1 MRAFF
6 LALGVGCWCIAALS
20 GCAVMHEGPDVWQ
33 VHPISRAGEEVQT
46 LTVENLGLTVTMSDP
61 VSGGMPAVKIG
72 RQKATLTR
80 VPAFDIGKQVPSV
93 TATTHLDATTGA
105 SIGDSLEVGTR
116 VATPDTPSLRER
128 IFGK

>member
-1 MRAFF
+1 MKILVGIF
-6 LALGVGCWCIAALS
+6 LASMLS
-20 GCAVMHEGPDVWQ
+20 ACAVIHDGPENWQ
-33 VHPISRAGEEVQT
+33 VHPISKAGEEVQT
-46 LTVENLGLTVTMSDP
+46 LTVENLGLKISFSDAAA
-61 VSGGMPAVKIG
+61 GGMPSIDLG

-80 VPAFDIGKQVPSV
+80 VPAFAEGKTVPSV

-105 SIGDSLEVGTR
+105 SVGDSLEVGTR